1 MVSQHSVNQLDIAIL
16 FELLNPDHCR
26 IEPGPEAF
34 VLIQDKDFTAAHA
47 GPEIFPGLSKDHH
60 NATGHIL
67 ASMIANSFDHRD
79 RAGIAHRKP
88 FTAHPVEIRLA
99 TRCAIQY
106 DISDDDILR
115 RDKCRALRRID
126 SDPASG
132 KPFANIV
139 VSGALYMEA

>member
-16 FELLNPDHCR
+16 FELLNADHCR

-47 GPEIFPGLSKDHH
+47 GPEILPGLSKDYH
-60 NATGHIL
+60 NAARHIL
-67 ASMIANSFDHRD
+67 TSMIANSFDQRD
-79 RAGIAHRKP
+79 RSGIAHRKP
-88 FTAHPVEIRLA
+88 LTAHPIEISLTA
-99 TRCAIQY
+99 RCAIQY

-115 RDKCRALRRID
+115 CDKCRALGRID

-132 KPFANIV
+132 KPFANIIV
-139 VSGALYMEA
+139 CGAL